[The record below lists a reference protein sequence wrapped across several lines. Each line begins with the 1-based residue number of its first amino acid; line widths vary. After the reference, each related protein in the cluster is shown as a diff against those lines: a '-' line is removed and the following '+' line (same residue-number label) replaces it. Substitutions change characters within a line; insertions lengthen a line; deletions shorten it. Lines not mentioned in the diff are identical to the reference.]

1 MITNKIKLVFFIVAL
16 AIVALGVSSFLALK
30 SIEDAKKENETAQL
44 KIEEL
49 NNSLNALQSA
59 LENTNDEISDHEER
73 IKKYQEIISAW
84 SKATPDVNN
93 AVKKIMSA
101 YEDVAKNSH
110 LFPKDKIK
118 GLEDNMMNAVYSV
131 IRSTDP
137 QSLADNFVK
146 TITQLNESRYDN
158 IIKSKITQIKKDGV
172 TFPEDTKAI
181 NELRAYYNSFLEN
194 SAVIESFK
202 VMGLDKEIASLE
214 AQLDADEE
222 NDLAK
227 AFEKTVSEIKTP
239 ITLATVLDTAN
250 TAWKALY
257 NALEKDDKLAENTAK
272 ARALLDTYTVRINQL
287 TVAKDKASAIN
298 SKISALKIC
307 ADIATKNMI
316 SSLEAEVSA
325 WIKEFQIDDANMS
338 LVNDLTPVKKAYEKA
353 VADLR
358 TLYEAYKR
366 AVEGIGKVNVGSKA
380 LIDAALN
387 AYEAIKEFKDTNA
400 LLSLEKENT
409 VEALFDTLQRAI
421 YSYNYR
427 VELIDSIRT
436 EIDRIHSADP
446 DVSHE
451 DIAKL
456 NLKVEELLTLETSI
470 NVINEGTTN
479 YVDLLEEARLLPYKN
494 EAFAVIKTT
503 CDTYYEQANND
514 RALILALV
522 EIKDNSLKAIENAKS
537 IDEINELTEKAK
549 SDFQNC
555 FK

>member
-1 MITNKIKLVFFIVAL
+1 MITNKIKLVFFIVAI

-118 GLEDNMMNAVYSV
+118 GFEDNMMNAVYSV

-137 QSLADNFVK
+137 QGLADNFVK

-172 TFPEDTKAI
+172 TFPEDTKVI
-181 NELRAYYNSFLEN
+181 NELRTYYNSFLEN

-239 ITLATVLDTAN
+239 ITLATTLDAAN
-250 TAWKALY
+250 TAWKAFY
-257 NALEKDDKLAENTAK
+257 DALEKDDKLAENTAK

-287 TVAKDKASAIN
+287 TVAKEKANAIN
-298 SKISALKIC
+298 SKISSLKIY

-338 LVNDLTPVKKAYEKA
+338 LINDIAPVKKAYEKA

-366 AVEGIGKVNVGSKA
+366 AVEGVGKVNANSKSA
-380 LIDAALN
+380 LDVAFS
-387 AYEAIKEFKDTNA
+387 AYSAIKDYKDTNA

-409 VEALFDTLQRAI
+409 VEALFDTLQRALD
-421 YSYNYR
+421 SYNYL
-427 VELIDSIRT
+427 VALIDSVRT

-446 DVSHE
+446 DVSHD
-451 DIAKL
+451 DITSL
-456 NLKVEELLTLETSI
+456 NLLVEELLTLETSI

-479 YVDLLEEARLLPYKN
+479 YVALLEEARLLPYKN

>member
-1 MITNKIKLVFFIVAL
+1 MITNKIKLIFFIVAL

-30 SIEDAKKENETAQL
+30 SIEDAKIENENAKF

-101 YEDVAKNSH
+101 YEDVAKNSR

-250 TAWKALY
+250 TAWKTLY

-287 TVAKDKASAIN
+287 KLAKEKANAIN
-298 SKISALKIC
+298 SKISALKIY

-316 SSLEAEVSA
+316 SSLEAEISA

-338 LVNDLTPVKKAYEKA
+338 LVNDLTPLKKAYEKA
-353 VADLR
+353 IADLR

-366 AVEGIGKVNVGSKA
+366 AVEGIGKVNVGSKP

-409 VEALFDTLQRAI
+409 VEALFDTLQRAL

-456 NLKVEELLTLETSI
+456 NLKVEELLAIETSI
-470 NVINEGTTN
+470 NVINEGKTN
-479 YVDLLEEARLLPYKN
+479 YVALLEEARLLPYKN
-494 EAFAVIKTT
+494 EAFVVVKTT
-503 CDTYYEQANND
+503 YDTYYEQANND
-514 RALILALV
+514 RTLILALV

-537 IDEINELTEKAK
+537 TDEIKELIEKAK

>member
-30 SIEDAKKENETAQL
+30 SIEDAKIENENAKF

-93 AVKKIMSA
+93 AVKKIMSV

-181 NELRAYYNSFLEN
+181 NELRTYYNSFLEN

-222 NDLAK
+222 SDLAK

-287 TVAKDKASAIN
+287 TLAKDKASAIN
-298 SKISALKIC
+298 SKISALKIY

-316 SSLEAEVSA
+316 SSLEAEISA
-325 WIKEFQIDDANMS
+325 WVKEFQIDDANMS

-358 TLYEAYKR
+358 ALYEAYKR

-409 VEALFDTLQRAI
+409 VEALFDILQRAI

-456 NLKVEELLTLETSI
+456 NLKVEELLAIETSI
-470 NVINEGTTN
+470 NVINEGKTN
-479 YVDLLEEARLLPYKN
+479 YVALLEEARLLPYKN
-494 EAFAVIKTT
+494 EAFVVIKTT
-503 CDTYYEQANND
+503 YDTYYEQANND

-537 IDEINELTEKAK
+537 TDEIKELVEKAK

>member
-73 IKKYQEIISAW
+73 IKKYQDIISAW

-181 NELRAYYNSFLEN
+181 NELRTYYKSFLGN

-202 VMGLDKEIASLE
+202 AMGLDKEIADLE
-214 AQLDADEE
+214 AQLDSDEE

-239 ITLATVLDTAN
+239 ITLATTLDAAN
-250 TAWKALY
+250 TAWKAFY
-257 NALEKDDKLAENTAK
+257 DALEKDDKLAENTAK

-287 TVAKDKASAIN
+287 TVAKEKANVIN
-298 SKISALKIC
+298 SKISSLKIY

-316 SSLEAEVSA
+316 RSLEAEVSA

-338 LVNDLTPVKKAYEKA
+338 LINDIAPVKKAYEKA

-366 AVEGIGKVNVGSKA
+366 AVEGIGKVNANSKSA
-380 LIDAALN
+380 LDVAFS
-387 AYEAIKEFKDTNA
+387 AYNAIKDYKDTNA

-409 VEALFDTLQRAI
+409 VEALFDTLQRAFD
-421 YSYNYR
+421 SYNYL
-427 VELIDSIRT
+427 VALIDSVRT

-446 DVSHE
+446 DVSYD
-451 DIAKL
+451 DITSL
-456 NLKVEELLTLETSI
+456 NLLVEELLTLETSI

-479 YVDLLEEARLLPYKN
+479 YVALLEEARLLPYKN